1 MELIHPI
8 FKWLHVIA
16 GIMWI
21 GLLYFFNFVN
31 TAFAPTMDGE
41 TKKKVVPELMPRALY
56 WFRMG
61 AAWTWGTG
69 IVLLYVIY
77 WAGGMMPSNFTS
89 DPVTGESANMF
100 IHILLLLT
108 FVAVFL
114 YDAIYKSPL
123 ASNIRVVTVLS
134 FVLITAYVFA
144 MQTLG
149 GFEYRAVNIHLG
161 AMFGTIMAFNVWFRI
176 WPAQKKI
183 IAAIK
188 NGDAPDGQLLALAG
202 LRSKHNTYMSV
213 PLIWTMHNQHHV
225 TAPTALG
232 IPDEFSWLLP
242 MAMVILGWH
251 IVFQLYK
258 KSANVLTSL
267 SPASQNHFGLLTLS
281 LILISFFL
289 PWVYV
294 GEMSFS
300 LFDYA
305 RTSEAIDLLG
315 ILLLSIGALMLFSN
329 SDKNIIAV
337 LSGIGILFPLHRLY
351 QVYNVAVDL
360 PDEFKPSFGIGGY
373 LLIIAAGIQ
382 LYMSLNQKKG

>member
-232 IPDEFSWLLP
+232 IPAEFSWLLP

>member
-31 TAFAPTMDGE
+31 TAFAPTMDGD
-41 TKKKVVPELMPRALY
+41 TKKKVVPELMPRTLY

-123 ASNIRVVTVLS
+123 ASNTRAVTVLS

-232 IPDEFSWLLP
+232 IPAEFSWLLP

-251 IVFQLYK
+251 IVYQLYK
-258 KSANVLTSL
+258 KSANVPTSL

-289 PWVYV
+289 PWVNV

-305 RTSEAIDLLG
+305 RETEAIDLLG

-351 QVYNVAVDL
+351 QVYNVTVDL
-360 PDEFKPSFGIGGY
+360 PDAFKPSFGIGGY